1 MPKQGIEYII
11 ALDGDGEFLTTR
23 VESAHYQEQG
33 PRTSTRSEASLTAL
47 QRRHNKSVTLNNENQ
62 GPRTAISSEAS
73 LTALQR
79 RHNKNVTLDNK
90 NQGQGQGQ
98 DPRSCTTST
107 LPTSNATLWR
117 QPLSDSE
124 IGSTP
129 TGNPSPFAQYV
140 GLGLDQDK
148 VSGTRSMTCKHMF
161 NYVRGIQVR
170 EDSAISVALIV
181 DEEVLRNRP
190 RHLESCD
197 VEAVLPKED
206 FGTEKAGHSL
216 QFANGNSKPR
226 KTCRAAKET
235 VTLCNSPRMMR
246 GRNKV
251 ANRWSKNKVANCW
264 SKNKVANR
272 WSKNKVANCWSK
284 NKVANRWSKEK
295 AGHSLQFANGTS
307 KLRKICR
314 VANDTLRLTSH
325 DARTEQTSHDV
336 RTAQTSHDVRT
347 TQTSHDVRTAQTSH
361 DVRTAETS
369 HDVRTAETSHDAR
382 TAETSHDV
390 RTAETSHDVRTAET
404 SHDVRTAQTSHDV
417 RTAQTSHD
425 VRTEQS
431 GQLVVQGEGWAQ
443 PVVC

>member
-1 MPKQGIEYII
+1 MEPLSGPLPHGLMGLPTSPIPDTSMVAKSRGDHEDKTAQAPATGWSCSRTDRKPSTLAQRPIELCRKRATDNPTGTTPIATNDPQYWTTPEVVNRPEGFAWMPKQGIEYII

-47 QRRHNKSVTLNNENQ
+47 QRRHHKSVTPDNENQ
-62 GPRTAISSEAS
+62 GPRTSISSEAS

-90 NQGQGQGQ
+90 NQGQ

-148 VSGTRSMTCKHMF
+148 VSGTRSMTCEHMF
-161 NYVRGIQVR
+161 NYVIGIQVR
-170 EDSAISVALIV
+170 EDSAISMVLIV

-206 FGTEKAGHSL
+206 FGT
-216 QFANGNSKPR
+216 
-226 KTCRAAKET
+226 
-235 VTLCNSPRMMR
+235 
-246 GRNKV
+246 
-251 ANRWSKNKVANCW
+251 
-264 SKNKVANR
+264 
-272 WSKNKVANCWSK
+272 
-284 NKVANRWSKEK
+284 EK

-347 TQTSHDVRTAQTSH
+347 
-361 DVRTAETS
+361 
-369 HDVRTAETSHDAR
+369 
-382 TAETSHDV
+382 
-390 RTAETSHDVRTAET
+390 
-404 SHDVRTAQTSHDV
+404 
-417 RTAQTSHD
+417 
-425 VRTEQS
+425 EQS
-431 GQLVVQGEGWAQ
+431 GQLVVQGEGWTQ